1 MIFPS
6 FLLSFF
12 FSDKIICNF
21 IVIFYE
27 KNNSKVYHKIARL
40 FSFRYRRCAV
50 RYNPAQ
56 QKNGGAEAIF
66 ALAAEA
72 YDVLSDPL
80 RRTVYDQYGEE
91 GLKNGVSRPE
101 GFVKPYVYHGE
112 PVRTF
117 R

>member
-1 MIFPS
+1 M
-6 FLLSFF
+6 
-12 FSDKIICNF
+12 
-21 IVIFYE
+21 
-27 KNNSKVYHKIARL
+27 YHKIARL

-50 RYNPAQ
+50 RYNPSQ

-112 PVRTF
+112 PMQTF
-117 R
+117 RWNRKILIFLQFY